1 MKRGLYSQLIHLAL
15 PIMGANLLQTLYNL
29 VDSYFL
35 GKLGKEAISA
45 PSISFNI
52 IIFLIIF
59 GAGFASA
66 GTTLISQAKGKNDS
80 ERVDFYVGQ
89 TFGILVL
96 VSFLIMITGLL
107 LTDTL
112 LRVLH
117 VPEGLTYEN
126 TKTYMTIIFYGM
138 PFMFIAFAFR
148 GILQGAGD
156 SLTPLKIQI
165 ITVGLNVILDYLL
178 IFGKGPFP
186 VMGVAGAAWATV
198 ISRSVASFIDMY
210 LLGSGRLSIRL
221 RFSTIKPDKKAWGLI
236 MSIGL
241 PSSIGQGVSA
251 LGFTTLQGIVN
262 TFGPAVIA
270 AFGVGGRIIALF
282 NMPAQGL
289 SQATAVLV
297 GQNLGAKRPD
307 RAVRVVR
314 YGLMTTAVFITLG
327 MTLSFFYGN
336 LLVRFFVDD
345 PEVIFYGATLFRI
358 VSISV
363 VFFAL
368 YTVLIGAFQGGGD
381 TKPIMVIQI
390 TRLWLIRVPVA
401 FFLSMTLH
409 MGPDGIWWGMFA
421 SNFIVA
427 IAVWLL
433 YRTGRWKYR
442 LNPDT
447 I

>member
-1 MKRGLYSQLIHLAL
+1 MKRGLYAQLIHLAL

-29 VDSYFL
+29 ADSYFL

-59 GAGFASA
+59 GAGFSSA
-66 GTTLISQAKGKNDS
+66 GTTLISQAKGREDADKV
-80 ERVDFYVGQ
+80 EFYVGQ

-107 LTDTL
+107 LTDPL
-112 LRVLH
+112 LRLLQ
-117 VPEGLTYEN
+117 VPTGLTYEY
-126 TKTYMTIIFYGM
+126 TKTYMRIIFYGM
-138 PFMFIAFAFR
+138 PFMFVAFAFR
-148 GILQGAGD
+148 GILQGVGD

-165 ITVGLNVILDYLL
+165 ITVSLNVGLDYLL
-178 IFGKGPFP
+178 IFGIGPFP

-198 ISRSVASFIDMY
+198 ISRSIASVIDIY
-210 LLGSGRLSIRL
+210 LLSSGRLKIRL
-221 RFSTIKPDKKAWGLI
+221 RMSTIKPDRRAWGLI

-282 NMPAQGL
+282 NMPAQGI

-297 GQNLGAKRPD
+297 GQNLGAKAPD
-307 RAVRVVR
+307 RAVQVVR
-314 YGLMTTAVFITLG
+314 YGLMTIAVFIIAG
-327 MTLSFFYGN
+327 MSLTFFYGN

-381 TKPIMVIQI
+381 TKPIMVVQI
-390 TRLWLIRVPVA
+390 SRLWLIRVPVA
-401 FFLSMTLH
+401 FFLTSIVH

-421 SNFIVA
+421 SNFVVA
-427 IAVWLL
+427 IVVWLL

-442 LNPDT
+442 LNSDT